1 MTVVI
6 VGQGPRSATICND
19 HALTIIAGPC
29 VLENQGMAIEIAQEL
44 AQISDQLGV
53 KIIFKT
59 SFDKANRT
67 SSQSPRGIGLEAALP
82 IFEEIKKFTSLPIT
96 TDVHECA
103 QCAKVAPYIDL
114 IQIPAL
120 LSRQTDLLIAAAN
133 TGLPVNIK
141 KGPFMAPEDMLHA
154 IEKTHTQ
161 KFRGV
166 IITERGTSFG
176 YNNLV
181 ADMRSLSILKETNA
195 PVIFDASHASQ
206 YPTALGSSSGGDRR
220 FTPILARAAVAVGI
234 AGIFIETH
242 PNPKNALSDSATQF
256 PLNNL
261 AQLIKQLI
269 SLDRLIK
276 DSLVKALLYKTPSDV
291 TSF

>member
-1 MTVVI
+1 
-6 VGQGPRSATICND
+6 
-19 HALTIIAGPC
+19 
-29 VLENQGMAIEIAQEL
+29 MAIEVAQKL
-44 AQISDQLGV
+44 VQISDELEV
-53 KIIFKT
+53 KIIFKA

-82 IFEEIKKFTSLPIT
+82 IFEEIKKLTNLPIT

-114 IQIPAL
+114 VQIPAL

-141 KGPFMAPEDMLHA
+141 KGPFMAPEDMLYA
-154 IEKTHTQ
+154 IEKTRTQ
-161 KFRGV
+161 KFRGA

-176 YNNLV
+176 YNNLI
-181 ADMRSLSILKETNA
+181 ADMRSLTILKETSA

-206 YPTALGSSSGGDRR
+206 YPTALGSISGGDRR
-220 FTPILARAAVAVGI
+220 FTPILARAAVAVGV
-234 AGIFIETH
+234 AGVFIETH
-242 PNPKNALSDSATQF
+242 PNPKHALSDSATQF
-256 PLNNL
+256 PLDDL
-261 AQLIKQLI
+261 AHLIKQLI

-276 DSLVKALLYKTPSDV
+276 VSPEKALI
-291 TSF
+291 

>member
-1 MTVVI
+1 MAAVI
-6 VGQGPRSATICND
+6 VGQGSRNATICNN
-19 HALTIIAGPC
+19 HPLTIIAGPC
-29 VLENQGMAIEIAQEL
+29 VLENRNMAIEVAQKL
-44 AQISDQLGV
+44 VQISDEQEV
-53 KIIFKT
+53 KIIFKA

-82 IFEEIKKFTSLPIT
+82 IFEEIKKLTNLPIT

-114 IQIPAL
+114 VQIPAL

-141 KGPFMAPEDMLHA
+141 KGPFMAPEDMLYA
-154 IEKTHTQ
+154 IEKTRTQ
-161 KFRGV
+161 KFRGA

-176 YNNLV
+176 YNNLI
-181 ADMRSLSILKETNA
+181 ADMRSLTILKETSA

-206 YPTALGSSSGGDRR
+206 YPTALGSISGGDRR
-220 FTPILARAAVAVGI
+220 FTPILARAAVAVGV
-234 AGIFIETH
+234 AGVFIETH
-242 PNPKNALSDSATQF
+242 PNPKHALSDSATQF
-256 PLNNL
+256 PLDDL
-261 AQLIKQLI
+261 AHLIKQLI

-276 DSLVKALLYKTPSDV
+276 VSPEKTLI
-291 TSF
+291 

>member
-1 MTVVI
+1 MTAVI

-29 VLENQGMAIEIAQEL
+29 VLENRGMAIDVAQEL
-44 AQISDQLGV
+44 VQISDQLDV
-53 KIIFKT
+53 KIIFKA

-67 SSQSPRGIGLEAALP
+67 SGQSPRGVGLQAALP
-82 IFEEIKKFTSLPIT
+82 IFEEIKKLTSLPIT
-96 TDVHECA
+96 TDVQECA

-141 KGPFMAPEDMLHA
+141 KGPFMAPEDMLYA
-154 IEKTHTQ
+154 IEKLRTQ
-161 KFRGV
+161 KFRGA

-176 YNNLV
+176 YNNLIS
-181 ADMRSLSILKETNA
+181 DMRSLSILKDTSA

-206 YPTALGSSSGGDRR
+206 YPTALGSTSGGDRR
-220 FTPILARAAVAVGI
+220 YTPILARAAVAVGV
-234 AGIFIETH
+234 AGVFIETH
-242 PNPKNALSDSATQF
+242 PNPKHAQSDSATQF

-269 SLDRLIK
+269 SLDQLIK
-276 DSLVKALLYKTPSDV
+276 GSPEIALQ
-291 TSF
+291 

>member
-1 MTVVI
+1 MAAVI
-6 VGQGPRSATICND
+6 VGQGSRNATICNN
-19 HALTIIAGPC
+19 HPLTIIAGPC
-29 VLENQGMAIEIAQEL
+29 VLENRNMAIEVAQKL
-44 AQISDQLGV
+44 VQISDELEV
-53 KIIFKT
+53 KIIFKA

-82 IFEEIKKFTSLPIT
+82 IFEEIKKLTNLPIT

-114 IQIPAL
+114 VQIPAL

-141 KGPFMAPEDMLHA
+141 KGPFMAPEDMLYA
-154 IEKTHTQ
+154 IEKTRTQ
-161 KFRGV
+161 KFRGA

-176 YNNLV
+176 YNNLI
-181 ADMRSLSILKETNA
+181 ADMRSLTILKETSA

-206 YPTALGSSSGGDRR
+206 YPTALGSISGGDRR
-220 FTPILARAAVAVGI
+220 FTPILARAAVAVGV
-234 AGIFIETH
+234 AGVFIETH
-242 PNPKNALSDSATQF
+242 PNPKHALSDSATQF
-256 PLNNL
+256 PLDDL
-261 AQLIKQLI
+261 AHLIKQLI

-276 DSLVKALLYKTPSDV
+276 VSPEKTLI
-291 TSF
+291 

>member
-1 MTVVI
+1 MAAVI
-6 VGQGPRSATICND
+6 VGQGSRNATICNN
-19 HALTIIAGPC
+19 HPLTIIAGPC
-29 VLENQGMAIEIAQEL
+29 VLENRNMAIEVAQKL
-44 AQISDQLGV
+44 VQISDELEV
-53 KIIFKT
+53 KIIFKA

-82 IFEEIKKFTSLPIT
+82 IFEEIKKLTNLPIT

-114 IQIPAL
+114 VQIPAL

-141 KGPFMAPEDMLHA
+141 KGPFMAPEDMLYA
-154 IEKTHTQ
+154 IEKTRTQ
-161 KFRGV
+161 KFRGA

-176 YNNLV
+176 YNNLI
-181 ADMRSLSILKETNA
+181 ADMRSLTILKETSA

-206 YPTALGSSSGGDRR
+206 YPTALGSISGGDRR
-220 FTPILARAAVAVGI
+220 FTPILARAAVAVGV
-234 AGIFIETH
+234 AGVFIETH
-242 PNPKNALSDSATQF
+242 PNPKHALSDSATQF
-256 PLNNL
+256 PLDDL
-261 AQLIKQLI
+261 AHLIKQLI

-276 DSLVKALLYKTPSDV
+276 VSPEKALI
-291 TSF
+291 